1 MAARANDSASSEADR
16 ILLRDIRFYGNHGA
30 TVEEQDVGQW
40 YAVDLDLYLDLAAA
54 GGSDDLSK
62 TVDYGEVCRMVMEF
76 GSTRRFRLIEA
87 LAEEIS
93 SGVLNNFAVDSVRIR
108 VTKSTPAGLIAS
120 LSGLGTLGYSAVEVH
135 RSRAA
140 Q

>member
-135 RSRAA
+135 RSRNVS
-140 Q
+140 